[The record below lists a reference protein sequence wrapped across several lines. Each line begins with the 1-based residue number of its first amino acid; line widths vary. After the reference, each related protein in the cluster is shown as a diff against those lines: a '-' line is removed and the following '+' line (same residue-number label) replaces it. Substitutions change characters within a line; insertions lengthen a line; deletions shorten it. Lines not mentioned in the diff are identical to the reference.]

1 MLGIFRRFKSLFP
14 LTFVPAA
21 TIAMFC
27 VAGCRS
33 SNGPAPAHRLEPEW
47 VLIPGGRYMMGYP
60 NNQGQKKEHPMHPE
74 RVKSFFIT
82 KTEITLAEYAA
93 CVDARVCWW
102 GPDIHKRNLCNKD
115 IQKLGNHPVNCVDW
129 YQASAYC
136 AWIGGR
142 LPTEAE
148 WEYAAR
154 SGGKDIDFPW
164 GDAPLTCERAVHD
177 EKPGFN
183 CGKWKRDDA
192 GTSPVCSRPAG
203 NSEQGVCDLAGNVI
217 EWTNDWF
224 YHNYDYDSFDKIPMT
239 FSAATKESTY
249 HRVMRGGGVGSAE
262 PLAARN
268 RIFHHPWFNYMG
280 LGIRC
285 VK

>member
-1 MLGIFRRFKSLFP
+1 MQRRLQSIFLMTSWLCI
-14 LTFVPAA
+14 AA
-21 TIAMFC
+21 GFGAC
-27 VAGCRS
+27 
-33 SNGPAPAHRLEPEW
+33 NGSKPGETVSTTEPQW

-60 NNQGQKKEHPMHPE
+60 DGKGQKKEHPIHAE
-74 RVKSFFIT
+74 KVKSFYMT
-82 KTEITLAEYAA
+82 KTEVTVAEFDA
-93 CVDARVCWW
+93 CVKADVCWY
-102 GPDIHKRNLCNKD
+102 GPDIHKRGHCYSD
-115 IQKLGNHPVNCVDW
+115 VSTLGNYPINCVDW
-129 YQASAYC
+129 YQAAAYC
-136 AWIGGR
+136 AWVGGR

-154 SGGKDIDFPW
+154 SGGKNVDAPW
-164 GDAPLTCERAVHD
+164 GNAELTCERAVYD

-183 CGKWKRDDA
+183 CGKWKRNDNVA
-192 GTSPVCSRPAG
+192 TSPVCSRPAG
-203 NSEQGVCDLAGNVI
+203 NSAQGVCDLLGNVI

-224 YHNYDYDSFDKIPMT
+224 YHTYDYDSFEKIPVT
-239 FSAATKESTY
+239 YSAATKESTY
-249 HRVMRGGGVGSAE
+249 HRVMRGGGVGSSE